1 MRRSPVRSVA
11 RNGVDMVSLAPD
23 RRTLVDSHR
32 LQLHGERVIV
42 HPPLHSAQPAAGQHL
57 RGGGSHQLWA
67 SHQSVHILF
76 IANDTCLR
84 DYDLVV
90 AHCC

>member
-11 RNGVDMVSLAPD
+11 RNGVDIVSLAPD

-42 HPPLHSAQPAAGQHL
+42 HPPLHSAQPAAGQDL
-57 RGGGSHQLWA
+57 RGGGLTPTVGLPPNRSY
-67 SHQSVHILF
+67 F
-76 IANDTCLR
+76 IYR
-84 DYDLVV
+84 
-90 AHCC
+90 

>member
-42 HPPLHSAQPAAGQHL
+42 HPPLHSAQPAAGQDL
-57 RGGGSHQLWA
+57 RVGAHTNCGPPTKP
-67 SHQSVHILF
+67 F
-76 IANDTCLR
+76 IFYSSLMIHAYETTT
-84 DYDLVV
+84 
-90 AHCC
+90 